1 MNIFP
6 NIYETRWIDLKP
18 ESPLDRPEEIVKL
31 RIPIAIGIAKHMY
44 SIVELVFWEM
54 RFQIPRNLTKNPPI
68 WLAALDFLNSKL

>member
-31 RIPIAIGIAKHMY
+31 RIPIAIGIAKHY
-44 SIVELVFWEM
+44 PY
-54 RFQIPRNLTKNPPI
+54 IPQM
-68 WLAALDFLNSKL
+68 